1 MIARRS
7 IVLIATVLCIYLS
20 QSYCF
25 AQDKSNVQFGK
36 VSPADFN
43 LLANPIID
51 TNTDAV
57 ILADVGSVH
66 FVGNKHNWFSYV
78 YKKQTRI
85 KIINKKS
92 IDHLATQKVPLYGSD
107 KDQRIEALTAVT
119 ATTYNLENGQ
129 VIATQLDKQ
138 DIYTTRVDKWRTEK
152 TFTLPAVK
160 EGSIIEYTYTIT
172 SDFEFNLPSWE
183 FQSESYPCLWSEYQ
197 VKIPQTLSYIFVR
210 QGVHG
215 YAVDKGKEGHES
227 YRVTEKSATGAVL
240 GTQDQDLFVSATTVE
255 HQWAMKDIP
264 ALRSENYLTTPANY
278 VDKIEFQLSRTYDGQ
293 ESHDQTN
300 SWKKATEELLHRED
314 FGTPLDEGNAWLTDL
329 VDRISGSNPTP
340 LEQAKSI
347 YYYVSSHFTC
357 TNEYNKYITTT
368 LRDVVKKNSGS
379 VGDINLLLIA
389 LLRIKGWQ
397 ADPVVLSTR
406 DHGYNLVSYPVLAKL
421 NYVIVRLKLDGKVW
435 YLDAAQPHLGFGRL
449 PGDCYNG
456 HARIISNK
464 DSASIYFEADSL
476 MEKRTTLVILS
487 STDKGLEGA
496 YQSTLGDQESYNL
509 RRWISAKGESAWFK
523 NTQTAYGDDLTI
535 SNGGVDSLSQPE
547 KPAKIHYDFRLNQEP
562 GVPLIYI
569 NPTWWGDLRDNPF
582 KAADRKYPVEMPY
595 VMDDVYI
602 YSMEIPEGY
611 VVDELPKSAKV
622 SLNGD
627 QGLFEYLIAK
637 QDNTIQLRCRIRL
650 NKAWFPADDYAS
662 LRDFYSYVVKK
673 ESEEIVLKKK

>member
-1 MIARRS
+1 MIARRP
-7 IVLIATVLCIYLS
+7 IALLATALCVCFL
-20 QSYCF
+20 QSYCI

-43 LLANPIID
+43 LPTNPIID
-51 TNTDAV
+51 TNTNAV
-57 ILADVGSVH
+57 VLADVGSVH

-78 YKKQTRI
+78 YKRQTRV

-92 IDHLATQKVPLYGSD
+92 IEDLATQKVLLYGSD
-107 KDQRIEALTAVT
+107 KDERVETLSAVA

-129 VIATQLDKQ
+129 VSTTQLDKQ
-138 DIYTTRVDKWRTEK
+138 DIYSTRIDRSYTEK
-152 TFTLPAVK
+152 KFTLPAVK

-172 SDFEFNLPSWE
+172 SDFEFRLPSWE

-210 QGVHG
+210 QGVHS
-215 YAVDKGKEGHES
+215 YVIDKGKEGHES
-227 YRVTEKSATGAVL
+227 YKVTEKAESGSALGA
-240 GTQDQDLFVSATTVE
+240 QDRDLFVSANTVE
-255 HQWAMKDIP
+255 HQWAIKNIP
-264 ALRSENYLTTPANY
+264 ALRFENYLTTPANY
-278 VDKIEFQLSRTYDGQ
+278 IDKIEFQLSKTYDGQ

-300 SWKKATEELLHRED
+300 SWKKATEELLHQED
-314 FGTPLDEGNAWLTDL
+314 FGTPLEEDNGWLTDL
-329 VDRISGSNPTP
+329 VDKISGSNPAA
-340 LEQAKSI
+340 LEQARSI

-357 TNEYNKYITTT
+357 TRYGKYITTT
-368 LRDVVKKNSGS
+368 LKDVVKKNSGS

-389 LLRIKGWQ
+389 MLRKKGWQ

-406 DHGYNLVSYPVLAKL
+406 EYGYNLVSYPVLAKL
-421 NYVIVRLKLDGKVW
+421 NYVIVRLKLDGRVW

-476 MEKRTTLVILS
+476 KETKTTMVILS
-487 STDKGLEGA
+487 GTDKGLEGM

-509 RRWISAKGESAWFK
+509 RRWVARKGESEWFK
-523 NTQTAYGDDLTI
+523 STQTAYGDDLTI
-535 SNGGVDSLSQPE
+535 SNEGIDSLSQPE
-547 KPAKIHYDFRLNQEP
+547 NPARVHYEFRLNQEL
-562 GVPLIYI
+562 GASVIYI
-569 NPTWWGDLRDNPF
+569 NPMWWSDTRDNPF

-602 YSMEIPEGY
+602 YSMDIPEGY
-611 VVDELPKSAKV
+611 VLDELPKSAKV

-627 QGLFEYLIAK
+627 QGLFEYIIAK

-650 NKAWFPADDYAS
+650 NKAWFPADDYDG
-662 LRDFYSYVVKK
+662 LRDFYAYVVKK
-673 ESEEIVLKKK
+673 ESEQIVLKKK